1 MPRAIWVAL
10 GLLVILLAVACGDSA
25 VATVT
30 PVVETATP
38 APDTPS
44 PTGTAEPLPTDSP
57 LPVPTATATARLATA
72 TVRPATATATPRPFT
87 PAASLVT
94 PAASLVTA
102 TATPSPGPSATPSG
116 PSVTPAAA
124 VAPTVS
130 VGGAT
135 FSVELAVTSDEQ
147 RHGLSDRPSM
157 DPGAGMLFVY
167 DSPKVVVFWMKNMHF
182 PLDILW
188 IGADCTLVDFS
199 RNVPPPAPGTE
210 SSDLERY
217 RPGADIQYVLEVNAG
232 AAAGMQVGNP
242 VEFGGAIAG
251 EYDC

>member
-10 GLLVILLAVACGDSA
+10 GLLVILLAMGCGDSA
-25 VATVT
+25 GATVT
-30 PVVETATP
+30 PAVETATP

-44 PTGTAEPLPTDSP
+44 PTAIANPLPTDSP
-57 LPVPTATATARLATA
+57 PTATARPATA
-72 TVRPATATATPRPFT
+72 TVRPATATARP
-87 PAASLVT
+87 VT
-94 PAASLVTA
+94 PAASPATA

-116 PSVTPAAA
+116 PSVT

-147 RHGLSDRPSM
+147 QQGLSDRPSM
-157 DPGAGMLFVY
+157 DPAAGMLFVY
-167 DSPKVVVFWMKNMHF
+167 DSPKGVVFWMKNMHF

-217 RPGADIQYVLEVNAG
+217 RPGAEIQYVLEVNAG
-232 AAAGMQVGNP
+232 AAAGMRVGNT

-251 EYDC
+251 EYGC

>member
-10 GLLVILLAVACGDSA
+10 GLLVILLAVGCGDSA
-25 VATVT
+25 GATVT
-30 PVVETATP
+30 PAVETATP

-44 PTGTAEPLPTDSP
+44 PTATANPFPTDSP
-57 LPVPTATATARLATA
+57 LPVPTTTATARLATA
-72 TVRPATATATPRPFT
+72 TVRPSTATPRP
-87 PAASLVT
+87 VT
-94 PAASLVTA
+94 PAASPATA
-102 TATPSPGPSATPSG
+102 IATPSPGPSATPPG
-116 PSVTPAAA
+116 PSVTPAA

-147 RHGLSDRPSM
+147 QQGLSDRPSM
-157 DPGAGMLFVY
+157 EPGSGMLFVY
-167 DSPKVVVFWMKNMHF
+167 DSPKGVVFWMKNMHF

-217 RPGADIQYVLEVNAG
+217 RPGAEIQYVLEVNAG
-232 AAAGMQVGNP
+232 AAAGMRVGNT

-251 EYDC
+251 EYGC

>member
-1 MPRAIWVAL
+1 MAL
-10 GLLVILLAVACGDSA
+10 GLLFVLLAVGCEDAA
-25 VATVT
+25 VTPVT

-44 PTGTAEPLPTDSP
+44 PTATAKPVPTDSP
-57 LPVPTATATARLATA
+57 LPVPTTTATARLATA
-72 TVRPATATATPRPFT
+72 TVRPATTTPRP
-87 PAASLVT
+87 VT

-102 TATPSPGPSATPSG
+102 IATPSPGPSATLSS
-116 PSVTPAAA
+116 PSVNPAA

-147 RHGLSDRPSM
+147 QQGLSDRPSM
-157 DPGAGMLFVY
+157 DPGTGMLFVY
-167 DSPKVVVFWMKNMHF
+167 DSPKVVAFWMKNMHF

-210 SSDLERY
+210 NSDLERY

-242 VEFGGAIAG
+242 VDFGGAIAG
-251 EYDC
+251 EYGC

>member
-10 GLLVILLAVACGDSA
+10 GLLVILLAVGCGDA
-25 VATVT
+25 AVT
-30 PVVETATP
+30 PVTPAVETATP
-38 APDTPS
+38 ALDTPS
-44 PTGTAEPLPTDSP
+44 PTATAEPLPTDSS
-57 LPVPTATATARLATA
+57 LPVPTATARLATA
-72 TVRPATATATPRPFT
+72 TVRPATTTPRP
-87 PAASLVT
+87 VT

-102 TATPSPGPSATPSG
+102 TATPSPGPSATPPG
-116 PSVTPAAA
+116 PSVTPAVT

-147 RHGLSDRPSM
+147 QQGLSDRPSM
-157 DPGAGMLFVY
+157 DPAAGMLFVY

-199 RNVPPPAPGTE
+199 RNVPSPAPGTQ

-251 EYDC
+251 EYGC

>member
-1 MPRAIWVAL
+1 MPQAIWVAL
-10 GLLVILLAVACGDSA
+10 GLLVILLAVACGDGA
-25 VATVT
+25 VT
-30 PVVETATP
+30 PVTPAVETATP

-44 PTGTAEPLPTDSP
+44 PTGTANPFPTDSP
-57 LPVPTATATARLATA
+57 LPVPTTATARLATA
-72 TVRPATATATPRPFT
+72 TVRPSTATPRP
-87 PAASLVT
+87 VT
-94 PAASLVTA
+94 PAASPATA
-102 TATPSPGPSATPSG
+102 IATPSPGSSGTPSG
-116 PSVTPAAA
+116 PSVT

-147 RHGLSDRPSM
+147 QQGLSDRPSM
-157 DPGAGMLFVY
+157 EPGSGMLFVY
-167 DSPKVVVFWMKNMHF
+167 DSPKGVVFWMKNMHF

-210 SSDLERY
+210 NSDLERY

-251 EYDC
+251 EYGC

>member
-1 MPRAIWVAL
+1 MGSRPVAPRAIWVAL
-10 GLLVILLAVACGDSA
+10 GLLFILLAVGCGDSA
-25 VATVT
+25 VAPVT
-30 PVVETATP
+30 PTVETATP
-38 APDTPS
+38 ASDTPS
-44 PTGTAEPLPTDSP
+44 PTGTAKPLPTDSP
-57 LPVPTATATARLATA
+57 LPVRHRHRASRHRYLAS
-72 TVRPATATATPRPFT
+72 RNATPRP
-87 PAASLVT
+87 VT

-116 PSVTPAAA
+116 PSVT

-147 RHGLSDRPSM
+147 QQGLSDRPSL

-167 DSPKVVVFWMKNMHF
+167 DSPKVVAFWMKNMHF

-188 IGADCTLVDFS
+188 IGPDCTLVDFS

-217 RPGADIQYVLEVNAG
+217 RPGAEIQYVLEVNAG

-251 EYDC
+251 EYGC

>member
-10 GLLVILLAVACGDSA
+10 ALLFILLAVGCGDGA
-25 VATVT
+25 VT
-30 PVVETATP
+30 PVTPAVEAAAP

-44 PTGTAEPLPTDSP
+44 PTGTARPLPTDSP
-57 LPVPTATATARLATA
+57 LPVPTATA
-72 TVRPATATATPRPFT
+72 RPATGTAR
-87 PAASLVT
+87 SVT
-94 PAASLVTA
+94 PTASPATA
-102 TATPSPGPSATPSG
+102 TATPSPGPSATPSS
-116 PSVTPAAA
+116 PSVTPAA

-147 RHGLSDRPSM
+147 QQGLSDRPSM

-167 DSPKVVVFWMKNMHF
+167 DSPKGVVFWMKNMHF

-188 IGADCTLVDFS
+188 IAADCTLVDFS
-199 RNVPPPAPGTE
+199 RNVPPPASGTE

-217 RPGADIQYVLEVNAG
+217 RPGAEIQYVLEVNAG
-232 AAAGMQVGNP
+232 VAAGMQVGNT

-251 EYDC
+251 EYGC

>member
-10 GLLVILLAVACGDSA
+10 GLLVILLAMGCGDSA
-25 VATVT
+25 GATVT
-30 PVVETATP
+30 PAVETATP

-44 PTGTAEPLPTDSP
+44 PTATANPLPTDSP
-57 LPVPTATATARLATA
+57 LPAATATARPAPA
-72 TVRPATATATPRPFT
+72 TVRPATATPRP
-87 PAASLVT
+87 VT
-94 PAASLVTA
+94 PAASPATA

-116 PSVTPAAA
+116 PSVT

-147 RHGLSDRPSM
+147 QQGLSDRPSM

-167 DSPKVVVFWMKNMHF
+167 DSPKGVVFWMKNMHF

-251 EYDC
+251 EYGC

>member
-10 GLLVILLAVACGDSA
+10 GLLIILLAVACGDSA
-25 VATVT
+25 GATVT
-30 PVVETATP
+30 AAVETATP

-44 PTGTAEPLPTDSP
+44 PTATAKPLPTDSP
-57 LPVPTATATARLATA
+57 LPVPTATATAR
-72 TVRPATATATPRPFT
+72 PATATARP
-87 PAASLVT
+87 VT
-94 PAASLVTA
+94 PTASPATA
-102 TATPSPGPSATPSG
+102 TAMPSPGPS
-116 PSVTPAAA
+116 VT

-147 RHGLSDRPSM
+147 QQGLSDRPSM
-157 DPGAGMLFVY
+157 DPAAGMLFVY
-167 DSPKVVVFWMKNMHF
+167 DSPKGVVFWMKNMHF

-210 SSDLERY
+210 NSDLERY
-217 RPGADIQYVLEVNAG
+217 RPGAEIQYVLEVNAG

-251 EYDC
+251 EYGC

>member
-25 VATVT
+25 GATVT
-30 PVVETATP
+30 PAVETATP

-44 PTGTAEPLPTDSP
+44 PTATANPLPTDSP
-57 LPVPTATATARLATA
+57 LPAATATARPAPA
-72 TVRPATATATPRPFT
+72 TVRPATATPRP
-87 PAASLVT
+87 VT
-94 PAASLVTA
+94 PAASPATA

-116 PSVTPAAA
+116 PSVT

-147 RHGLSDRPSM
+147 QQGLSDRPSM

-167 DSPKVVVFWMKNMHF
+167 DSPKGVVFWMKNMHF

-210 SSDLERY
+210 NSDLERY
-217 RPGADIQYVLEVNAG
+217 RSGADIQYVLEVNAG

-242 VEFGGAIAG
+242 VEFGGAIAS
-251 EYDC
+251 EYGC